1 MKIRVRFAPSPTGPL
16 HIGGLRTALF
26 NYLIA
31 KKSGGKFILRIE
43 DTDSKRTVDG
53 AEKHIID
60 SLEWLGLDFDEGPI
74 RQSNR
79 SKLYKKQVDK
89 LLKQGNAYYAFD
101 SQEDLDGAREAGGKD
116 FKYNVKTRMGLNN
129 SFTVSEQEIKKRVKV
144 INDPAAIRNVSEK
157 LFSTKYQKFMPDT
170 IFSQNIDEIRK
181 FFKKH
186 KKVIVKPINSYS
198 GNNIHLFTKFNLKFF
213 QKFIKKHNHIM
224 CQKYLPKIKEGDKRV
239 FLINGKVRGAIS
251 RIPKK
256 GSFLSNLSKG
266 AKPINVKL
274 TNKEMKISKLIS
286 KDLKK
291 DKIFFAGI
299 DFIDEQLNGD
309 INVTSPTGLKTFYD
323 LSKINLASTFWKE
336 LKA

>member
-1 MKIRVRFAPSPTGPL
+1 MTNKIIAIQGNHPSKLNPL
-16 HIGGLRTALF
+16 TDTSIFLAHEIQKK
-26 NYLIA
+26 NYKIFYYDPKDLSIINFKVIA
-31 KKSGGKFILRIE
+31 KGFFIKFDYRKKRFFEILKKTKIE
-43 DTDSKRTVDG
+43 LIKC
-53 AEKHIID
+53 KY
-60 SLEWLGLDFDEGPI
+60 LLI
-74 RQSNR
+74 RQDPPFNLEYICST
-79 SKLYKKQVDK
+79 LILDK
-89 LLKQGNAYYAFD
+89 
-101 SQEDLDGAREAGGKD
+101 
-116 FKYNVKTRMGLNN
+116 
-129 SFTVSEQEIKKRVKV
+129 IKKRVKV
-144 INDPAAIRNVSEK
+144 INDPTAIRNVSEK

-213 QKFIKKHNHIM
+213 QKFIKKHDHIM
-224 CQKYLPKIKEGDKRV
+224 CQKYLSKIKEGDKRV
-239 FLINGKVRGAIS
+239 FLINGKVCGAIS

>member
-1 MKIRVRFAPSPTGPL
+1 MTNKIIAIQGNHPSKLNPLTDTSIFLAHEIQKKNYKIFYYDPKDLSIINFKVVAEGFFIKFDYKKKRFFEIL
-16 HIGGLRTALF
+16 KKQKLELIKCK
-26 NYLIA
+26 YL
-31 KKSGGKFILRIE
+31 L
-43 DTDSKRTVDG
+43 
-53 AEKHIID
+53 
-60 SLEWLGLDFDEGPI
+60 I
-74 RQSNR
+74 RQDPPFNLEYICST
-79 SKLYKKQVDK
+79 LILDK
-89 LLKQGNAYYAFD
+89 
-101 SQEDLDGAREAGGKD
+101 
-116 FKYNVKTRMGLNN
+116 
-129 SFTVSEQEIKKRVKV
+129 IKKRVKV
-144 INDPAAIRNVSEK
+144 INDPTAIRNVSEK

-213 QKFIKKHNHIM
+213 QKFIKKHDHIM

-239 FLINGKVRGAIS
+239 FLINGKVCGAIS

-266 AKPINVKL
+266 AKPINIKL